1 MSAIPAGRHQDP
13 GWYEIRVQGHLD
25 ARWAAWFDGLAIAR
39 RSDGTTTIESPVADQ
54 AALHGLLQKVRDLGL
69 PPDLGQSRRPRPPPG
84 PRRRGPIT
92 QQLHEQETD
101 MATTARTPATK
112 PLAKGVP
119 MSPARKTALVAGI
132 FYLITFIS
140 IPTLALYGPV
150 KNHRDWILSPGGH
163 TAVLVGGFLEV
174 IVALACIGTAVT
186 LYPVVK
192 RQNEAAALGFV
203 ATRVLEAGMMFTGV
217 VSLLSLVTLRQHLGG
232 AAGADTASLVTT
244 GASHV
249 AIYNATFLLG
259 QSLMPAFNALL
270 LGSLMYRS
278 RLVPRLIPLMGLI
291 GAPLLI
297 VAVFATLLGQH
308 SALTGLAVLPVIP
321 VAAWELSLG
330 VWLVVKGFERCP
342 ITAEIAAEQ
351 GGLHRVPGQHPA
363 QTPAR

>member
-1 MSAIPAGRHQDP
+1 
-13 GWYEIRVQGHLD
+13 
-25 ARWAAWFDGLAIAR
+25 
-39 RSDGTTTIESPVADQ
+39 
-54 AALHGLLQKVRDLGL
+54 
-69 PPDLGQSRRPRPPPG
+69 
-84 PRRRGPIT
+84 
-92 QQLHEQETD
+92 
-101 MATTARTPATK
+101 
-112 PLAKGVP
+112 

-132 FYLITFIS
+132 FYLITFVS

-192 RQNEAAALGFV
+192 RQNEATALGFV
-203 ATRVLEAGMMFTGV
+203 AARVLEAGMIFTGV

-232 AAGADTASLVTT
+232 AAGADAASLVTT

-249 AIYNATFLLG
+249 AVYNWTFLLG
-259 QSLMPAFNALL
+259 QTLMPGINALL

-278 RLVPRLIPLMGLI
+278 RLVPRLIPVMGLI

-297 VAVFATLLGQH
+297 AAVFATLFGQH
-308 SALTGLAVLPVIP
+308 STLTGLAVLPVIP

-330 VWLVVKGFERCP
+330 VWLVVKGFSRCP
-342 ITAEIAAEQ
+342 ITAEIDVQ
-351 GGLHRVPGQHPA
+351 PGDLHRVPDRHPA
-363 QTPAR
+363 QAPVR